1 MTGLSA
7 LGVFRKDLDFLE
19 TVPSI
24 SYENIFRMYSTENTE
39 SSNFYYFN
47 ILNSV
52 YFPDNIPTGSYY
64 TITLNKRL
72 PWTAISYN
80 EYRTIDL
87 WWIIALANK
96 IYNPVYYP
104 APGSTLR
111 IIKPEY
117 VKLIFDEI
125 TLQTKQ

>member
-19 TVPSI
+19 TVPSV
-24 SYENIFRMYSTENTE
+24 SYENIFRMYSTENTKA
-39 SSNFYYFN
+39 SNFYYFN

-80 EYRTIDL
+80 EYRTTDL

-96 IYNPVYYP
+96 VYNPVYYP

-117 VKLIFDEI
+117 VKLVFDEI
-125 TLQTKQ
+125 TSQTKQ

>member
-19 TVPSI
+19 TVPSV

-39 SSNFYYFN
+39 ASNFYYFN

-80 EYRTIDL
+80 EYRTTDL

-96 IYNPVYYP
+96 VYNPVYYP

-117 VKLIFDEI
+117 VKLVFDEI
-125 TLQTKQ
+125 TSQTKQ

>member
-1 MTGLSA
+1 MIGLSA
-7 LGVFRKDLDFLE
+7 LGAFRKDLDFLE

-24 SYENIFRMYSTENTE
+24 SYENIFRMYATENTD

-47 ILNSV
+47 LLNSV
-52 YFPDNIPTGSYY
+52 YFPDNIPTSSYY

-80 EYRTIDL
+80 EYRTTDL
-87 WWIIALANK
+87 WWLIALANK
-96 IYNPVYYP
+96 VYNPVYYP

-117 VKLIFDEI
+117 VKLVFDEI
-125 TLQTKQ
+125 TSQTKQ